1 AADFAKQTRKE
12 DAAFNEFQQQREK
25 LNYFWIVEKKNLEDK
40 KAELRNKER
49 ELQDL
54 EEKHQVIIKTYKQRV
69 KHLLFEHQNEI
80 TTAKTDAEI
89 ELKLVQDENR
99 SREAELKT
107 DKRGLKLE
115 SKEMQLSNEDYL
127 KSLKQLQDRNI
138 TLLRQEFERKSSE
151 LHKNFEKKM
160 KTVRDAAT
168 KRHKSETQAIEERK
182 NSHIKQ
188 LMKAHEAE
196 FADIKNYYNDITHNN
211 LDLIKA
217 LKDEVAEMKKRE
229 QQDEQRMNEIYHEN
243 RRMSEPLKKA
253 QRDIEH
259 LTEQLDKFKKEK
271 EDLRK
276 TKARLLV
283 VEDQYTGLKWQH
295 EVLQQ
300 RYTSVSAEKTELSDK
315 FQATIYEAQ
324 QKSGFR
330 NLLLEKKL
338 SGMNAMMEQQN
349 AAVNEVLGRANLE
362 PGTLGQMKGRITDII
377 QDKNQQQRDLQAELE
392 RITGA
397 YRMLIDSAAIK
408 MGEFGVPLSELGFEP
423 LQAEALVE

>member
-1 AADFAKQTRKE
+1 
-12 DAAFNEFQQQREK
+12 
-25 LNYFWIVEKKNLEDK
+25 VEKKNLEDK
-40 KAELRNKER
+40 KADLRNKER

-80 TTAKTDAEI
+80 THAKTDAEI
-89 ELKLVQDENR
+89 SLKLIQDENR
-99 SREAELKT
+99 SREGELKT

-115 SKEMQLSNEDYL
+115 SKEMQLSHEDYL
-127 KSLKQLQDRNI
+127 KSLKQEQDRNI

-151 LHKNFEKKM
+151 LHKNYEKQM
-160 KTVRDAAT
+160 KTVRDKAVR
-168 KRHKSETQAIEERK
+168 RHKSETTTIEAAK
-182 NSHIKQ
+182 NAHIKR
-188 LMKAHEAE
+188 LMKDHESD

-229 QQDEQRMNEIYHEN
+229 LHEEQRMNEIYHEN

-253 QRDIEH
+253 QKDVEH
-259 LTEQLDKFKKEK
+259 LTTELVKFKKEK
-271 EDLRK
+271 EDLHK
-276 TKARLLV
+276 TKSRLLV
-283 VEDQYTGLKWQH
+283 VEDQFMVLKWQH

-300 RYTSVSAEKTELSDK
+300 RYDTVHAEGEDLSTK
-315 FQATIYEAQ
+315 FQSTINEAQ

-338 SGMNAMMEQQN
+338 QGMNNMAEQQN
-349 AAVNEVLGRANLE
+349 AAVNEVLSRANLE

-377 QDKNQQQRDLQAELE
+377 QIKNQQQRDLQAELE

-397 YRMLIDSAAIK
+397 YQQLIDSASMK

-423 LQAEALVE
+423 LKAQQLVME